1 MQSKRPHQLLLLL
14 EQPQLPFYLCCSN
27 ISKGPYHYYHHHS
40 SNIDT
45 NGKML
50 WVKSLEL
57 LQQQPDPCNND
68 DAFHH
73 QRNRFL
79 LSLSLLFISRTDA
92 GVTSKRSFKLQLER
106 AVRAN
111 KQFSVAASSAF
122 LLSGPLCQD
131 IAYSDCLL
139 SSFPTT
145 ARGAVKR
152 TRAEARLNGRQGEGP
167 GPQCSVCTAAGASQ
181 CCCAAVVLAQTV
193 NMRI

>member
-27 ISKGPYHYYHHHS
+27 ISKRPYHYYHHHS

-79 LSLSLLFISRTDA
+79 LSLSLLIISRTDA

-106 AVRAN
+106 ERELSERTN
-111 KQFSVAASSAF
+111 SF
-122 LLSGPLCQD
+122 LL
-131 IAYSDCLL
+131 LL
-139 SSFPTT
+139 VQPSSSLVLF
-145 ARGAVKR
+145 AR
-152 TRAEARLNGRQGEGP
+152 T
-167 GPQCSVCTAAGASQ
+167 
-181 CCCAAVVLAQTV
+181 
-193 NMRI
+193 